1 MRSPYEN
8 RDPKSFWRSGVSETN
23 PLTADGLY
31 RKKFEI
37 AAGDGI
43 ATAGSCFAQHVA
55 RHMRASGF
63 NVLDVEPAPAALSEE
78 TAREFGYGIYSAR
91 YGNIYS
97 ARQLLQLAQDAHTG
111 SVKAAD
117 VWTKDGRFY
126 DALRPNI
133 EKNGFESLE
142 EALALRREHLDK
154 VQALFARMDVLV
166 FTFGLTEAWV
176 DRNTG
181 RVFPTAPGTIAGD
194 YDPGVHVFKNFDYS
208 EVRDDFEQFL
218 TLVRAEN
225 PKLRV
230 LLTVSPVPLT
240 ATAGD
245 DHVIAATTYSK
256 SVLRAV
262 AGDLAQNQDNID
274 YFPSYEMIASP
285 WSRGFFYEGNLREV
299 SRAGVE
305 AVMRVFFE
313 QHRPPSGAAAA
324 PAASAP
330 ASAEESRAERR
341 ERRRKEKEQ
350 RKTRRDEAPKDEAP
364 RDEAAEDEAVCE
376 DVLLEAFGS

>member
-8 RDPKSFWRSGVSETN
+8 REPKSFWRSGVAEAH
-23 PLTADGLY
+23 PLTAEDLY

-78 TAREFGYGIYSAR
+78 TARTFGYGIYSAR

-97 ARQLLQLAQDAHTG
+97 ARQLLQLAQDAHSG
-111 SVKAAD
+111 SVEAAD
-117 VWTKDGRFY
+117 VWTKDARFY

-133 EKNGFESLE
+133 EPQGFESLE

-154 VQALFARMDVLV
+154 VQDLFARMDVLV
-166 FTFGLTEAWV
+166 FTFGLTEAWM

-194 YDPGVHVFKNFDYS
+194 YDPGVHAFKNFDYG

-218 TLVRAEN
+218 KLVRAAN

-240 ATAGD
+240 ATATG
-245 DHVIAATTYSK
+245 DHVLAATTYSK

-262 AGDLAQNQDNID
+262 AGDLARDHDNID

-285 WSRGFFYEGNLREV
+285 WSRGFFYESNLREV
-299 SRAGVE
+299 SQAGVE

-330 ASAEESRAERR
+330 TSAEESRAERR

-350 RKTRRDEAPKDEAP
+350 RKNRRDDAS
-364 RDEAAEDEAVCE
+364 EDDAVCE

>member
-8 RDPKSFWRSGVSETN
+8 REPKSFWRSGVAETH
-23 PLTADGLY
+23 PLTAEDLY

-37 AAGDGI
+37 AGSDGI

-78 TAREFGYGIYSAR
+78 SARAFGYGIYSAR
-91 YGNIYS
+91 TGNIYS
-97 ARQLLQLAQDAHTG
+97 ARQLLQLAQDAHSG
-111 SVKAAD
+111 SVEAAD

-133 EKNGFESLE
+133 ESQGFESLE

-154 VQALFARMDVLV
+154 VQDLFARMDVLV
-166 FTFGLTEAWV
+166 FTFGLTEAWM
-176 DRNTG
+176 DKNTG

-194 YDPGVHVFKNFDYS
+194 YDPGVHVFKNFDYA

-218 TLVRAEN
+218 KLVRATN

-240 ATAGD
+240 ATATG
-245 DHVIAATTYSK
+245 DHVLAATTYSK

-262 AGDLAQNQDNID
+262 AGDLARDHDNID

-285 WSRGFFYEGNLREV
+285 WSRGFFYESNLREV

-330 ASAEESRAERR
+330 TSAEESRAERR

-350 RKTRRDEAPKDEAP
+350 RKNRRDDAS
-364 RDEAAEDEAVCE
+364 EDDAVCE

>member
-23 PLTADGLY
+23 PLTIGDLY
-31 RKKFEI
+31 EKKFEI
-37 AAGDGI
+37 AAGDKI

-63 NVLDVEPAPAALSEE
+63 QVLDVEPAPAALSEE
-78 TAREFGYGIYSAR
+78 TAKLFGYGIYSAR

-97 ARQLLQLAQDAHTG
+97 ARQLLQLAQDAHAG
-111 SVKAAD
+111 SVEPAD

-133 EKNGFESLE
+133 EPNGFESLE

-154 VQALFARMDVLV
+154 VQELFKQTNVLV
-166 FTFGLTEAWV
+166 FTFGLTEAWM
-176 DRNTG
+176 DKNTG
-181 RVFPTAPGTIAGD
+181 RVFPTAPGTIAGV
-194 YDPGVHVFKNFDYS
+194 YDPDVHVFKNFSYN
-208 EVRDDFEQFL
+208 EVYDDFVAFRE
-218 TLVRAEN
+218 LVRGWN
-225 PKLRV
+225 PTLRI

-240 ATAGD
+240 ATAT
-245 DHVIAATTYSK
+245 DHHVLVATTYSK

-262 AGDLAQNQDNID
+262 AGDLAANHDDID
-274 YFPSYEMIASP
+274 YFPSYEMVASP
-285 WSRGFFYEGNLREV
+285 WSRGFFYENNLREV
-299 SRAGVE
+299 SNAGVE
-305 AVMRVFFE
+305 TVMRVFFS
-313 QHRPPSGAAAA
+313 QHRPPAGGNAVA
-324 PAASAP
+324 PVAP
-330 ASAEESRAERR
+330 VEDRAERR

-350 RKTRRDEAPKDEAP
+350 RKGRRDEAG
-364 RDEAAEDEAVCE
+364 EDDAVCE